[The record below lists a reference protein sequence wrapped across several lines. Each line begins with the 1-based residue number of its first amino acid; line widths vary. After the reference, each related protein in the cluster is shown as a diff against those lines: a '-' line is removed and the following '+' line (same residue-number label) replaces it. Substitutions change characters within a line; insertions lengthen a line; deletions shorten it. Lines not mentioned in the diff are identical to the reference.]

1 MVSIDTE
8 HDLKYVNIEIDLN
21 RKNEIHFKLQ
31 RKRKVLYNKSHSS
44 KMEIKMK
51 KNAKQK
57 IYYEKNERKIL
68 DLKKIYYQ
76 KKV

>member
-31 RKRKVLYNKSHSS
+31 RKRKVLYDESHSS
-44 KMEIKMK
+44 KKEIKMK

-57 IYYEKNERKIL
+57 IYYEKNERRIL

-76 KKV
+76 KNM

>member
-31 RKRKVLYNKSHSS
+31 RKRKVLYDESHSS
-44 KMEIKMK
+44 KKEIKIK

-68 DLKKIYYQ
+68 DLKKIYYH
-76 KKV
+76 KKI